1 MTFCKKTAPILWSF
15 FSHFRGRIS
24 TEILLGG
31 IFVPKAFIPSPS
43 ICIAEPLQL
52 DGIFADM
59 TFAAVFIGKLKKCP
73 MNLTLIQVFF

>member
-1 MTFCKKTAPILWSF
+1 MVIF
-15 FSHFRGRIS
+15 FSFPRSNLHRI
-24 TEILLGG
+24 LPG
-31 IFVPKAFIPSPS
+31 IFVPKAFIPSPT